1 MELTKRIFGGKQCSW
16 IKSQSKGPQP
26 TDAVPVRELAG
37 RVAGLA
43 GASQRV
49 GGTRSQERSG
59 VGGAGHGEPQRSWQD
74 IARASA
80 LLRRGNHCGVS
91 SKGVTCAFVALSGCS
106 VEARPERPGGKQGE
120 EPKGGHSARRWRW
133 RHCLS
138 PDTASVT
145 G

>member
-37 RVAGLA
+37 KVAGLA

-59 VGGAGHGEPQRSWQD
+59 VGGQVIANHRGHGKTLRGLQFCSDVGTAVGFR
-74 IARASA
+74 AR
-80 LLRRGNHCGVS
+80 G
-91 SKGVTCAFVALSGCS
+91 
-106 VEARPERPGGKQGE
+106 
-120 EPKGGHSARRWRW
+120 
-133 RHCLS
+133 
-138 PDTASVT
+138 
-145 G
+145 